1 MRKDTIDQETLRLLL
16 RHYESNYYF
25 IDSIPDYQDQKA
37 SLADSGQISIDTLNA
52 WLKQNCPRDG
62 YTKVYRSI
70 RSKVAIDIRML
81 MDGLMLV
88 SFPAIDR
95 DAVDLCIEA
104 ITRMKPRNIVLD
116 LRHCCGGDLES
127 AVDLA
132 ACFVDGEVCH
142 CDFRSKD
149 CRFFGKASLP
159 TERLFVLV
167 GSMTMSS
174 AEMLALSLHAN
185 RDDCTVIGS
194 RTLGKDMGQTV
205 IRFGAD
211 RGMTFSMTSFR
222 WDVYGTGPSWSSD
235 IGRLNGTIKCE
246 SDDHLMYVMA
256 AMK

>member
-1 MRKDTIDQETLRLLL
+1 MRNDMIDQEDLKRLL

-25 IDSIPDYQDQKA
+25 IDSIPDYQDRKA
-37 SLADSGQISIDTLNA
+37 SLADAGQISIDALNY
-52 WLKQNCPRDG
+52 WLKQNCPQDG
-62 YTKVYRSI
+62 YTKVYRPI
-70 RSKVAIDIRML
+70 RSKVAIGIRML

-104 ITRMKPRNIVLD
+104 ITRMKPRSIVLD
-116 LRHCCGGDLES
+116 LRHCYGGDLES

-167 GSMTMSS
+167 GGMTMSS

-194 RTLGKDMGQTV
+194 STLGKDMGQTV

-211 RGMTFSMTSFR
+211 RGTTFSMTSFR
-222 WDVYGTGPSWSSD
+222 WDVYGTGPSWFSG
-235 IGRLNGTIKCE
+235 IGRLSGTIRCE
-246 SDDHLMYVMA
+246 SDDHLTHVMA
-256 AMK
+256 AMR